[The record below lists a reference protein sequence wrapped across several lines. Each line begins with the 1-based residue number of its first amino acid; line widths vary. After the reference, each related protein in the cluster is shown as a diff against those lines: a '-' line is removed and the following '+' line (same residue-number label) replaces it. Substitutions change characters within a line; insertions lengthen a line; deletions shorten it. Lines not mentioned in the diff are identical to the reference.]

1 MLNCGLSVLL
11 IPACGI
17 LFLFKGRDIFGILD
31 DVFSSR
37 PGTSAVLLCTMLCMM
52 LSMNDMAAPSVSLE
66 GKSIWIPQSLPVQP
80 KTVLRAKVSVQLILS
95 VLPTLFASV
104 CGIFI
109 LKASSAEK
117 LLLVVMPLAYTVF
130 SAMYGMAVGVRMP
143 ILSWTSELAPIKQS
157 GAVSVVLFS
166 SWGFCVAVAG
176 LYLLIGYKL
185 GAAMYLLI
193 WTVLLTAVA
202 LLLLRWLDTKGAD
215 AFAAL

>member
-1 MLNCGLSVLL
+1 
-11 IPACGI
+11 
-17 LFLFKGRDIFGILD
+17 
-31 DVFSSR
+31 
-37 PGTSAVLLCTMLCMM
+37 
-52 LSMNDMAAPSVSLE
+52 
-66 GKSIWIPQSLPVQP
+66 
-80 KTVLRAKVSVQLILS
+80 
-95 VLPTLFASV
+95 
-104 CGIFI
+104 
-109 LKASSAEK
+109 
-117 LLLVVMPLAYTVF
+117 
-130 SAMYGMAVGVRMP
+130 MAVADKERRQVPSSGCLSSQLVKEVP
-143 ILSWTSELAPIKQS
+143 IFILSWTSELAPIKQS